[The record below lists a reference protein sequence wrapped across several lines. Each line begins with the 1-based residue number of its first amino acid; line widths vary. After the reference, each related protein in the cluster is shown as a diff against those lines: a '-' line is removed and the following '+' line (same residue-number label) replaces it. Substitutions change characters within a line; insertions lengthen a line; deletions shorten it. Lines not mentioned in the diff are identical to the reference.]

1 MSSSLPVQVDPWW
14 ASDQRLHFAGSLKLA
29 DFPRLAPLLATDD
42 GEVSCA
48 IRFSRDSQGRPQV
61 AGHLDAILWQVC
73 QRCLQPVAVA
83 VNTDMRLVLVQGL
96 DEAANLDDHLDPL
109 LAGAGGVNLRDL
121 LEDELLLALPDVARH
136 ADCSAW
142 HDDDETVSEE
152 PKVNP
157 FSILQK
163 LKH

>member
-1 MSSSLPVQVDPWW
+1 MSSSLPVQVDPWR
-14 ASDQRLHFAGSLKLA
+14 ASDQGLSFAGSLKLA
-29 DFPRLAPLLATDD
+29 DFPRLAPLLVADD
-42 GEVSCA
+42 GEVSCV
-48 IRFSRDSQGRPQV
+48 IRFSRDSQGRPRV

-83 VNTDMRLVLVQGL
+83 VNADLQLVVVQGL
-96 DEAANLDDHLDPL
+96 DEAATLDDHLDPL
-109 LAGAGGVNLRDL
+109 LAGAGGVTLRDL
-121 LEDELLLALPDVARH
+121 IEDELLLALPDVARH

-142 HDDDETVSEE
+142 RDDDETISVE